1 MHAAT
6 ASSASA
12 RVRPTMAPWPSPGW
26 PAPGNAAGPRGVGAS
41 CRRGAPPR
49 PPPPMIRVRIGRSLG
64 LALVGR
70 LAELEVRTRD
80 ARPGALRV
88 EFEVAL
94 PVSDRL
100 AAPF

>member
-1 MHAAT
+1 
-6 ASSASA
+6 SAGVWARSRRCGSA
-12 RVRPTMAPWPSPGW
+12 G
-26 PAPGNAAGPRGVGAS
+26 
-41 CRRGAPPR
+41 
-49 PPPPMIRVRIGRSLG
+49 PPPPMIRIRIGRSLG

-70 LAELEVRTRD
+70 LDELEVRTRD

-100 AAPF
+100 AAPFATRERAREVEVGVGIVGVEFELPAAGGRRLA